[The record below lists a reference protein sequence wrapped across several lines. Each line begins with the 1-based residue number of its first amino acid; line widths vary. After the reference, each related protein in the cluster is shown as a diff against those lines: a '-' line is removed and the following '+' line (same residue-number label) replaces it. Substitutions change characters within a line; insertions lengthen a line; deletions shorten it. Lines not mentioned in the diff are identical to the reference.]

1 MFDWIREKGG
11 INEKVIIG
19 LLVLLLISG
28 GIWRGAQQNLKG
40 SAITEAG
47 GGDVAEYAEPEPEPE
62 LITVHLVGAV
72 LNPGVYHLHKGARV
86 YELLE
91 LAGGFSNEAEKE
103 TLNQARPLI
112 DGEQIY
118 IFRAGEAPGQEMVFS
133 GSVSKKVNINMAGAA
148 ELATLPGIGEVRAN
162 QIIAYREKHGYFT
175 HIRELMDVSGI
186 GEKTFENLEELIT
199 IY

>member
-1 MFDWIREKGG
+1 MLDWLREKGG

-28 GIWRGAQQNLKG
+28 GIWRGAQQNLNSSSLTQVG
-40 SAITEAG
+40 AGDITEHA
-47 GGDVAEYAEPEPEPE
+47 EPEPE

-72 LNPGVYHLHKGARV
+72 MNPGVYHLQEGARV

-91 LAGGFSNEAEKE
+91 LAGGFNDDAEQE

-118 IFRAGEAPGQEMVFS
+118 ILKAGELPGQEM
-133 GSVSKKVNINMAGAA
+133 GSFGSNSKKVNINKAGAA

-162 QIIAYREKHGYFT
+162 QIIAHREKHGYFT
-175 HIRELMDVSGI
+175 QIRELMDVSGI